1 MSVQQTE
8 NCIEINP
15 PTVGG
20 LDKETVENTG
30 EQAIA
35 NAGLLRTLEPGAPR
49 IVLGILLLAALGLL
63 FFAFSSSF

>member
-8 NCIEINP
+8 NSTEIDP
-15 PTVGG
+15 STAGG

-30 EQAIA
+30 EQAVV
-35 NAGLLRTLEPGAPR
+35 NPGLLRTLEPGAPR